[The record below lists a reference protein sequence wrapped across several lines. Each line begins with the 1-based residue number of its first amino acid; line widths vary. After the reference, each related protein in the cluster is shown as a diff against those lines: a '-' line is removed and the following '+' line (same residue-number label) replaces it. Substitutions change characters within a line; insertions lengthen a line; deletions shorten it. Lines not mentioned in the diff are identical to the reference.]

1 MDQKRLTPRQLQERE
16 LIVRRLAA
24 AGWNGDNAINRLFEK
39 GKSFRAQAEME
50 YANESLKLTVTYFAH
65 EEQPLFFGFY
75 ERREEDE
82 EPILTALQ
90 PPRGLDL
97 VFEIEGCLEAL
108 LEAIVAVQDEIAL
121 DDYKDAVRQLLEACP
136 RAYVWREGEEGDE
149 IIPLRE

>member
-1 MDQKRLTPRQLQERE
+1 
-16 LIVRRLAA
+16 
-24 AGWNGDNAINRLFEK
+24 
-39 GKSFRAQAEME
+39 ME